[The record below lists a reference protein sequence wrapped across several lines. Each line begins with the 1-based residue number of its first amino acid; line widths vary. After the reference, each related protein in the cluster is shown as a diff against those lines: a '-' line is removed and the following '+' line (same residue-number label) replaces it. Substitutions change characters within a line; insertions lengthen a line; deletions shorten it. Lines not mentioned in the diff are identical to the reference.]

1 MFLAI
6 ERSSAVASAALYSET
21 RELLVS
27 VRDPVRGQGDAFP
40 LVRRAL
46 DAGGA
51 TPLELTGF
59 AVGVGPGSFSGVR
72 AALALA
78 RGLAAAEGLPVVG
91 VNTAAAMARR
101 YRAAHPDAAPIRVL
115 GDARRGHLWLF
126 EEPSD
131 YKTLHHTA
139 QDIRLLDRAT
149 FVSESGVV
157 YLLADPARLEGLV
170 AGTVPAEVFAEDIA
184 ALAFEGCTGPADP
197 VYLHPAVVG
206 TVTSEV

>member
-6 ERSSAVASAALYSET
+6 ERSSAVASAALYSED
-21 RELLVS
+21 RKLLAS
-27 VRDPVRGQGDAFP
+27 VRDPVRGQGDAYP
-40 LVRRAL
+40 LVCRV
-46 DAGGA
+46 
-51 TPLELTGF
+51 LEAAAVKPADLTAF
-59 AVGVGPGSFSGVR
+59 AVGIGPGSFSGVR

-78 RGLAAAEGLPVVG
+78 RGLAAANGLPVAG

-101 YRAAHPDAAPIRVL
+101 YRSDHPESAPIRVL

-126 EEPSD
+126 EEPAD
-131 YKTLHHTA
+131 YKSLHHTS

-149 FVSESGVV
+149 FAPEAGVV
-157 YLLADPARLEGLV
+157 YLLADPERL
-170 AGTVPAEVFAEDIA
+170 AGVVDGVSAEVFAEDIA